1 MIIDS
6 HIHIGGK
13 NCEFEMRE
21 SDVLYAMQTYNIDKA
36 IVSNADSVEFD
47 PSHVILPKEKQV
59 SQYNSAVRMIN
70 FARNHTPSVYAAIWI
85 KPNTEQLEKSFAE
98 LLRRNLDIIKA
109 IKVHPFYSALRFND
123 IKMYEYIELA
133 ENLNLPVMVHTANDE
148 FSKPELVFDMAKK
161 YPAVKFIMAHLELNS
176 DNRHATELCAQLPN
190 LFADTA
196 WVSITN
202 AIAFV
207 NQCGSEKLLFGSDTP
222 IDGRDTYLKN
232 KAGNRSI
239 YQDYFY
245 ELEKFISHAEY
256 ENIMYKNALRLFN
269 IS

>member
-6 HIHIGGK
+6 HMHIGGK
-13 NCEFEMRE
+13 NSLFEMKE
-21 SDVLYAMQTYNIDKA
+21 SDVLYAMQTYNIDRA

-47 PSHVILPKEKQV
+47 PSHVILPKEEQV

-70 FARNHTPSVYAAIWI
+70 FARNHTPGIYAAIWL
-85 KPNTEQLEKSFAE
+85 KPNTERLEKSFAE
-98 LLRRNLDIIKA
+98 LLKRNLDIVKA

-123 IKMYEYIELA
+123 IKMNEYIELA
-133 ENLNLPVMVHTANDE
+133 ENLNLPVIVHTANDE
-148 FSKPELVFDMAKK
+148 FSNPELVFDMAKK
-161 YPAVKFIMAHLELNS
+161 YPSVKFIMAHLELNS
-176 DNRHATELCAQLPN
+176 DNRRATELCARLPN
-190 LFADTA
+190 LLADTA

-202 AIAFV
+202 AISFI
-207 NQCGSEKLLFGSDTP
+207 QHCGGEKLLFGSDAP
-222 IDGRDTYLKN
+222 IDGKDTYLKN

-245 ELEKFISHAEY
+245 ELEKFISPAEY
-256 ENIMYKNALRLFN
+256 ENVMYKNALRIFN